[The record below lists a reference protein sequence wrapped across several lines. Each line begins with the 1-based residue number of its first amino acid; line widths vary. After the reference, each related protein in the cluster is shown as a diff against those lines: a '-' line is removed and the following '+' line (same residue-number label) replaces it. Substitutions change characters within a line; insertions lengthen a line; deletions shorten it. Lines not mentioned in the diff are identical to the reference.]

1 MDALLEQIRNGIIP
15 LPMGDI
21 RLDPSQIRVYREA
34 DLRRSVRN
42 IERIYGFNYLL
53 AGLPTLPSDALHQ
66 LGARLLAELRPP
78 KPSKRQR
85 RGG

>member
-34 DLRRSVRN
+34 DLCRS

-53 AGLPTLPSDALHQ
+53 ADLPTLPSDALHQ
-66 LGARLLAELRPP
+66 LRARLLAELRPP